1 MSKPR
6 YRWWGYA
13 LKVVRDYPKLLA
25 ADHLTVDDQKDRDA
39 VAQAIEQIRQGRH
52 GEETLQLIKHVYW
65 DGSARRIEDAA
76 MRLHI
81 SESTAKRWHRE
92 FIRAVGRGLGFSVA
106 ADKGA
111 EHKAESGA
119 TE

>member
-25 ADHLTVDDQKDRDA
+25 ADHLTVDDQKERDA

-52 GEETLQLIKHVYW
+52 GEETLQLIKQVYW
-65 DGSARRIEDAA
+65 EGSARRIEDAA
-76 MRLHI
+76 MRLYI
-81 SESTAKRWHRE
+81 SESTAKRLHRE

-106 ADKGA
+106 AAKGDMHEPKEEIA
-111 EHKAESGA
+111 G
-119 TE
+119 